1 MLLNAQ
7 RKQPEVNFMAAKD
20 KAAKAAA
27 AAQSAKENPYLQRI
41 IQDEDLR
48 DNMVVA
54 FEAARNAY
62 TRLNK
67 GKAPAKNL
75 IEDKKLH
82 ADVKRSADA
91 LRDASAALRDAPKRA
106 TPKKKK
112 RKGGFGKLLLISI
125 IGAGIAIAVSENL
138 RNKVLDAL
146 FGAEEEF
153 DYTSNT
159 TPAPP
164 TEAPAPPT

>member
-1 MLLNAQ
+1 
-7 RKQPEVNFMAAKD
+7 MAAKD

-27 AAQSAKENPYLQRI
+27 AAQTAKENPYLQRI
-41 IQDEDLR
+41 IHDEELR

-54 FEAARNAY
+54 FEAAKNAY
-62 TRLNK
+62 GRLNK

-75 IEDKKLH
+75 IDDKKLH

-91 LRDASAALRDAPKRA
+91 LREATAALRDAPKHS
-106 TPKKKK
+106 TPKKK
-112 RKGGFGKLLLISI
+112 RKGGIGRLLLVAIVG
-125 IGAGIAIAVSENL
+125 GAVAVAVSESL

-159 TPAPP
+159 
-164 TEAPAPPT
+164 APASPPPETSSVS

>member
-1 MLLNAQ
+1 
-7 RKQPEVNFMAAKD
+7 MAAKD

-27 AAQSAKENPYLQRI
+27 AAQSAKENPYLQRV
-41 IQDEDLR
+41 IQDDELR

-82 ADVKRSADA
+82 ADLKRSADA
-91 LRDASAALRDAPKRA
+91 LRDASSALREAPKHA
-106 TPKKKK
+106 TPKKK
-112 RKGGFGKLLLISI
+112 RKGGFGKLLFVAI
-125 IGAGIAIAVSENL
+125 IGGVVAVAVSEGL

-153 DYTSNT
+153 DYSSNT
-159 TPAPP
+159 TPV
-164 TEAPAPPT
+164 APAQDAPAS

>member
-1 MLLNAQ
+1 
-7 RKQPEVNFMAAKD
+7 MAAKD

-27 AAQSAKENPYLQRI
+27 AAQAAKENPYLQRV
-41 IQDEDLR
+41 IQDDELR

-62 TRLNK
+62 TRLNH
-67 GKAPAKNL
+67 GKSPTKNL

-82 ADVKRSADA
+82 ASLKKCTDA
-91 LRDASAALRDAPKRA
+91 LREASSALREAPKHT
-106 TPKKKK
+106 TPKKK
-112 RKGGFGKLLLISI
+112 RKAGLGRLLLIAM
-125 IGAGIAIAVSENL
+125 IGGAVAIAASEGL

-159 TPAPP
+159 TPA
-164 TEAPAPPT
+164 APAEAASAT

>member
-1 MLLNAQ
+1 
-7 RKQPEVNFMAAKD
+7 MAAKD

-91 LRDASAALRDAPKRA
+91 LRDATAALREAPKSA
-106 TPKKKK
+106 TPKKKR
-112 RKGGFGKLLLISI
+112 RKGGLGKLLLVAI
-125 IGAGIAIAVSENL
+125 IGAIVAIALSEGL

-153 DYTSNT
+153 DYSSNT
-159 TPAPP
+159 TPV
-164 TEAPAPPT
+164 APAEAAPAG

>member
-1 MLLNAQ
+1 
-7 RKQPEVNFMAAKD
+7 MAAKD

-27 AAQSAKENPYLQRI
+27 AAQAAKENPYLQRV
-41 IQDEDLR
+41 IQDDELR

-62 TRLNK
+62 SRLNH
-67 GKAPAKNL
+67 GKSPTKNL

-82 ADVKRSADA
+82 ANLKKSADA
-91 LRDASAALRDAPKRA
+91 LRDASSALRDAPKHQA
-106 TPKKKK
+106 PKKK
-112 RKGGFGKLLLISI
+112 RKGGFGKLLLVAIVG
-125 IGAGIAIAVSENL
+125 GAVAIAASEGL

-159 TPAPP
+159 TPA
-164 TEAPAPPT
+164 APAEVAPAT

>member
-1 MLLNAQ
+1 
-7 RKQPEVNFMAAKD
+7 MAAKD
-20 KAAKAAA
+20 RAAKAAA
-27 AAQSAKENPYLQRI
+27 AAQNAKENPYLQRI
-41 IQDEDLR
+41 IQDEELR

-62 TRLNK
+62 ARLNK

-82 ADVKRSADA
+82 ASVRRSADA
-91 LRDASAALRDAPKRA
+91 LREAGAALRDAPKH
-106 TPKKKK
+106 PSPKKK
-112 RKGGFGKLLLISI
+112 RKGGIGRLLLVALVA
-125 IGAGIAIAVSENL
+125 GAIAIAVSEDL

-159 TPAPP
+159 APV
-164 TEAPAPPT
+164 APAEAGSPT

>member
-1 MLLNAQ
+1 
-7 RKQPEVNFMAAKD
+7 MAAKD

-27 AAQSAKENPYLQRI
+27 AAQAAKENPYLQRV
-41 IQDEDLR
+41 IQDDELR

-54 FEAARNAY
+54 FEAAKNAY

-75 IEDKKLH
+75 MENKKLH

-91 LRDASAALRDAPKRA
+91 LRDATAALRDAPKRT
-106 TPKKKK
+106 TPKKK
-112 RKGGFGKLLLISI
+112 RKGGIGRLVLVAI
-125 IGAGIAIAVSENL
+125 IGGGVAIAVSEGL

-164 TEAPAPPT
+164 AEAPAPTS

>member
-1 MLLNAQ
+1 
-7 RKQPEVNFMAAKD
+7 MAAKD

-27 AAQSAKENPYLQRI
+27 AAQTAKDNPYLQRI
-41 IQDEDLR
+41 IQDDELR

-54 FEAARNAY
+54 FEAAKNAY
-62 TRLNK
+62 GRLNK
-67 GKAPAKNL
+67 GKSPTKAL
-75 IEDKKLH
+75 VDDKKLH
-82 ADVKRSADA
+82 ADLKRSADA
-91 LRDASAALRDAPKRA
+91 LRDASSALRQAPKSA
-106 TPKKKK
+106 TPTKSKK
-112 RKGGFGKLLLISI
+112 RKGGIGRLLLVAIV
-125 IGAGIAIAVSENL
+125 GGVVAIAVSEGL

-164 TEAPAPPT
+164 PTEATAAT

>member
-1 MLLNAQ
+1 
-7 RKQPEVNFMAAKD
+7 MAAKD

-27 AAQSAKENPYLQRI
+27 AAQAAKENPYLQRV
-41 IQDEDLR
+41 IQDDELR

-62 TRLNK
+62 QRLNH
-67 GKAPAKNL
+67 GKSPTKNL

-82 ADVKRSADA
+82 ANLKKSADA
-91 LRDASAALRDAPKRA
+91 LRDASSALRDAPKGA
-106 TPKKKK
+106 TPAKAK
-112 RKGGFGKLLLISI
+112 RKGGFGKLLLVALLG
-125 IGAGIAIAVSENL
+125 GAIAIAVSEGL

-159 TPAPP
+159 TPA
-164 TEAPAPPT
+164 APAEAAPAS

>member
-1 MLLNAQ
+1 
-7 RKQPEVNFMAAKD
+7 MAAKD

-27 AAQSAKENPYLQRI
+27 AAQSAKENPYIQRV
-41 IQDEDLR
+41 IQDDELR

-67 GKAPAKNL
+67 GKSPAKNL
-75 IEDKKLH
+75 VDDKKLH
-82 ADVKRSADA
+82 ADLKRSADA
-91 LRDASAALRDAPKRA
+91 LRDASSALREAPKA
-106 TPKKKK
+106 STPKKK
-112 RKGGFGKLLLISI
+112 RKGGIGKLLFVAIV
-125 IGAGIAIAVSENL
+125 GAVVAVAVSEGL

-153 DYTSNT
+153 DYSSNT
-159 TPAPP
+159 TPV
-164 TEAPAPPT
+164 APAEAAPAS

>member
-1 MLLNAQ
+1 
-7 RKQPEVNFMAAKD
+7 MAAKD

-27 AAQSAKENPYLQRI
+27 AAQAAKENPYLQRV
-41 IQDEDLR
+41 IQDDELR

-62 TRLNK
+62 SRLNH
-67 GKAPAKNL
+67 GKSATKNL

-82 ADVKRSADA
+82 ANLKKSADA
-91 LRDASAALRDAPKRA
+91 LRDASSALRDAPKHQ
-106 TPKKKK
+106 TPKKK
-112 RKGGFGKLLLISI
+112 RKGGFGKLLLVAIVG
-125 IGAGIAIAVSENL
+125 GAVAIAVSEGL

-159 TPAPP
+159 TPA
-164 TEAPAPPT
+164 APAEAASAS

>member
-1 MLLNAQ
+1 
-7 RKQPEVNFMAAKD
+7 MAAKD

-27 AAQSAKENPYLQRI
+27 AAQSAKGNPYLQRI
-41 IQDEDLR
+41 IHDEELR

-62 TRLNK
+62 GRLNK

-82 ADVKRSADA
+82 ANLKKSADA
-91 LRDASAALRDAPKRA
+91 LRDASAALREAPKHT
-106 TPKKKK
+106 TPKKK
-112 RKGGFGKLLLISI
+112 RKGGLRRLLLVTLFG
-125 IGAGIAIAVSENL
+125 GAVAIAVSEGL

-153 DYTSNT
+153 DYSSNT
-159 TPAPP
+159 SPAAPP
-164 TEAPAPPT
+164 DSSGG

>member
-1 MLLNAQ
+1 
-7 RKQPEVNFMAAKD
+7 MAAKD
-20 KAAKAAA
+20 KAVKAAA
-27 AAQSAKENPYLQRI
+27 AAQTAKENPYLQRI

-62 TRLNK
+62 GRLNK

-82 ADVKRSADA
+82 ADVRRSADA
-91 LRDASAALRDAPKRA
+91 LRDATAALRDAPKHAAPKRA
-106 TPKKKK
+106 K
-112 RKGGFGKLLLISI
+112 RRGGIGRLLLVAI
-125 IGAGIAIAVSENL
+125 IGAVVAIAASEGI

-159 TPAPP
+159 TPA
-164 TEAPAPPT
+164 APAEAAPAT